1 MSQTTAQ
8 SRRSLELGLAVR
20 PAQDCPV
27 RNLSPDVKE
36 VRHHAHEDG
45 LQCEIVCAD
54 PESKE
59 EETFHGFNDDQ
70 DCPATIFMEYDS
82 VPDVKR
88 VEDDS
93 LLIVTHPPSRGAVQD
108 LLEDLQSVSD
118 TVEIKWLS
126 DTETDTGS
134 AKRAADLDALTEK
147 QLDAIELAVESGY
160 YAQPRETTITDLAAT
175 CDISQSAMSQRLHTA
190 ERKLLESIFQQS

>member
-20 PAQDCPV
+20 PKRDCPV

-59 EETFHGFNDDQ
+59 EETFHRFNDDQ
-70 DCPATIFMEYDS
+70 DCPATTFMEYDS

-88 VEDDS
+88 VEEES
-93 LLIVTHPPSRGAVQD
+93 LLIVTHPPSREAVQD
-108 LLEDLQSVSD
+108 LLEDLQAVSD
-118 TVEIKWLS
+118 HVDIKWIS
-126 DTETDTGS
+126 DTETETAES
-134 AKRAADLDALTEK
+134 KRAVNLDALTEK
-147 QLDAIELAVESGY
+147 QLEAIELAVESGY
-160 YAQPRETTITDLAAT
+160 YTQPRETTITELAAA

-190 ERKLLESIFQQS
+190 EQKLFESVFLES